1 MLLSDLKMTLARTWT
16 RSPTVIDGLEAVVV
30 VFFVAVFGQ
39 EDEIDDVRVQ
49 EVGRSVNSRLK
60 RRAPPFLR
68 RRRRRRSLATVGR
81 SLTPRPLLGGHSL
94 GLGAPTDS
102 TTSDRRQWTVRE
114 RVSDQVYAPPRESVG
129 EPEDTP
135 SDLNNGFVEH
145 SPLVSSCQ

>member
-1 MLLSDLKMTLARTWT
+1 MLSDLKMTLARTWT

-114 RVSDQVYAPPRESVG
+114 RES
-129 EPEDTP
+129 E
-135 SDLNNGFVEH
+135 
-145 SPLVSSCQ
+145 